1 MAWSRGRDA
10 WLLDVLLD
18 GEKRHGRRAENVE
31 VRSGF
36 VETKWEQD
44 GRRTSKQR
52 ENKRTLVSGK

>member
-1 MAWSRGRDA
+1 M
-10 WLLDVLLD
+10 DVLLD